1 MNKYFG
7 WEHDDVNGHCK
18 MFFPDTVHAPRLRKD
33 DSMSRMFRVFIILS
47 VLMCSAVI
55 GIAVPTIAQAAPP
68 SAPPAQDAPT
78 SADMLL
84 IVLNLFAILLNGV
97 ISGGWL
103 ALILDDIG
111 AWKNWVPSSNT
122 GRAVKQWGVVVLT
135 ALVAGALLYA
145 QTYFIPREFV
155 KLPLEAQF
163 VIAAMVSYIASQ
175 FAHQRDVIFQYRQRA
190 ENQLFYQRIDAL
202 NGYRLV
208 GRDDAPTTH

>member
-1 MNKYFG
+1 MKQYVG
-7 WEHDDVNGHCK
+7 WEHDDRTGHFEK
-18 MFFPDTVHAPRLRKD
+18 MFAWNAPARGKGEQSMNRFLRVGLILG
-33 DSMSRMFRVFIILS
+33 MLLVAVLVGLFIPSLA
-47 VLMCSAVI
+47 L
-55 GIAVPTIAQAAPP
+55 AAPP
-68 SAPPAQDAPT
+68 SLPPAQDAPS
-78 SADMLL
+78 SAEMLL
-84 IVLNLFAILLNGV
+84 IVLNLVAIILNGV

-111 AWKNWVPSSNT
+111 AWKNWTPSSNA
-122 GRAVKQWGVVVLT
+122 GRALKKWSVVALT

-175 FAHQRDVIFQYRQRA
+175 FAHQRDVVFQYRQRT
-190 ENQLFYQRIDAL
+190 ENQFFYQRVDAL

-208 GRDDAPTTH
+208 GKDDAPTPH